1 MNTWTQ
7 QPDSEWTSEKWY
19 RSRFELESSD
29 YASDVLR
36 RLNYRIP
43 ITFSLGSLC
52 SELIVPYSNSAVTLS
67 FCPPVYLLALYYDTG
82 ICYNLER
89 FR

>member
-1 MNTWTQ
+1 MK
-7 QPDSEWTSEKWY
+7 KWY
-19 RSRFELESSD
+19 RPGFEPGSSD

-36 RLNYRIP
+36 RLNYLYLSL
-43 ITFSLGSLC
+43 FSLGSLC